1 MAEWSKA
8 VDLRSII
15 VRCVG
20 SNPTLCRMYGLYRL
34 CRKINRFWLC
44 LLVPVQNNIH
54 FYITAKII
62 IKIKR
67 LLTAIKAF
75 KA

>member
-20 SNPTLCRMYGLYRL
+20 SNPTLCRL
-34 CRKINRFWLC
+34 INRFWLC